1 MRAGRFDRQIEVGLP
16 ELNERKEIFEVHL
29 RKLKLDKD
37 LDREFLAKQT
47 PGFSGADIANVCNEA
62 ALIAARN
69 DKDFVTQEDFLAAI
83 DRIVGG
89 LERRNMPMTD
99 KERRS
104 TAIHEA
110 GHATVMWRLKNCDP
124 VLKITIIPR
133 GRSLGA
139 TWYLPEE
146 RVNHNVEHFHHKM
159 AGMLGGRIAEQL
171 LMGVISTGALND
183 LERTTKIAYAMV
195 AYYGMSPE
203 VGNISFFDG
212 TGQRDMFT
220 KPFSEKTAELI
231 DTEVRRL
238 VDEAVELTRSIISE
252 ERENIERLADLL
264 IEKETIF
271 SEDVEAILG
280 KSEQQKA
287 KELLEAEL
295 EQTEVE
301 SAEEVEEN
309 ESDVEVEVVV
319 GDGDQTTTIKYV
331 FDTES
336 SETKEEHE

>member
-1 MRAGRFDRQIEVGLP
+1 
-16 ELNERKEIFEVHL
+16 
-29 RKLKLDKD
+29 
-37 LDREFLAKQT
+37 
-47 PGFSGADIANVCNEA
+47 
-62 ALIAARN
+62 
-69 DKDFVTQEDFLAAI
+69 
-83 DRIVGG
+83 
-89 LERRNMPMTD
+89 
-99 KERRS
+99 
-104 TAIHEA
+104 
-110 GHATVMWRLKNCDP
+110 
-124 VLKITIIPR
+124 
-133 GRSLGA
+133 
-139 TWYLPEE
+139 
-146 RVNHNVEHFHHKM
+146 
-159 AGMLGGRIAEQL
+159 
-171 LMGVISTGALND
+171 
-183 LERTTKIAYAMV
+183 MV

-238 VDEAVELTRSIISE
+238 VDEAVELTRSIILE
-252 ERENIERLADLL
+252 ERANIERLADLL

-287 KELLEAEL
+287 KELLEAEAEL
-295 EQTEVE
+295 KHTEVE

-319 GDGDQTTTIKYV
+319 GDGDETTTIKYV

-336 SETKEEHE
+336 SETKEE